1 MQPTHHQPASRHVAV
16 IGAGA
21 GGLVAARELRREG
34 HKVVVFERGD
44 QVGGTWVYT
53 PNVESDPIGLDPN
66 RTRVHSSMY
75 QSLRTNL
82 PREAMGFR
90 DYPFVAIEEDEERDP
105 RRYPGHREVL
115 LYLKDF
121 AIEFG
126 VSEIVRFETEVVF
139 VGLVEGGKW
148 KVKSKSKRGEV
159 VEDEIFDAVVVCNG
173 HHTEPCVAQIP
184 GINTWKG
191 KQIHSHNYRT
201 PEPFRDQVVILIGSA
216 TSALD
221 ISRDIAGVA
230 KEVHIASRSVADET
244 IEKQPGYNNM
254 WLHSMIKSVQ
264 EDGSVLFRNGSVV
277 LADVILHC
285 TGYKFHFPFLE
296 TNGIVTV
303 DDNRV
308 GPLYKH
314 VFPPDLA
321 PSLSFVG
328 LPWKVAPFP
337 MFEFQSKWIAGILS
351 NRIALPSREEMME
364 DVKAFYS
371 LLEASGTPKRYTHNI
386 ADYQFGYDDWLAAEC
401 GCPAF
406 EEWRKQMYFVAIEN
420 LFARP
425 ETYKDEWEDH
435 HLVVILI
442 GGAASSADI
451 SRELA
456 GVAKE
461 VHIASRS
468 VADEAIGKQP
478 SYDNMWL
485 HSMIKSAHDDGS
497 VAFQDGSVVVADIIL
512 HCTGYKYDFP
522 FLETNGIVT
531 VDDNRVG
538 PLYKHV
544 FPPALAPSLSFVG
557 LPWKVVPFPQFE
569 LQSKWIAG
577 LLSNR
582 IALPSKEEMMEDIKA
597 FYSLLE
603 ASGIPKRYTHNLGD
617 CQFEYNDWLA
627 ALCGCPVSEEWRKKM
642 YLEVSKNRHAQP
654 ETYRDEWEDDHLVL
668 QAHEDFK
675 KYTLNGVTKK

>member
-21 GGLVAARELRREG
+21 AGLVAARELRREG

-66 RTRVHSSMY
+66 RTGVHSSMY

-115 LYLKDF
+115 MYLKDF

-244 IEKQPGYNNM
+244 LEKQPGYNNM

-264 EDGSVLFRNGSVV
+264 EDGSVVFRNGSVV

-296 TNGIVTV
+296 TNGMVTV

-371 LLEASGTPKRYTHNI
+371 LLEASGIPKRYTHNI

-435 HLVVILI
+435 HLV
-442 GGAASSADI
+442 
-451 SRELA
+451 
-456 GVAKE
+456 
-461 VHIASRS
+461 
-468 VADEAIGKQP
+468 
-478 SYDNMWL
+478 
-485 HSMIKSAHDDGS
+485 
-497 VAFQDGSVVVADIIL
+497 
-512 HCTGYKYDFP
+512 
-522 FLETNGIVT
+522 
-531 VDDNRVG
+531 
-538 PLYKHV
+538 
-544 FPPALAPSLSFVG
+544 
-557 LPWKVVPFPQFE
+557 
-569 LQSKWIAG
+569 
-577 LLSNR
+577 
-582 IALPSKEEMMEDIKA
+582 
-597 FYSLLE
+597 
-603 ASGIPKRYTHNLGD
+603 
-617 CQFEYNDWLA
+617 
-627 ALCGCPVSEEWRKKM
+627 
-642 YLEVSKNRHAQP
+642 
-654 ETYRDEWEDDHLVL
+654 L
-668 QAHEDFK
+668 QAHEDFR
-675 KYTLNGVTKK
+675 KYTLNGVENGYVTSNDVPPSSR

>member
-21 GGLVAARELRREG
+21 GGLVASRELRREG

-53 PNVESDPIGLDPN
+53 PTVESDPIGLDPN

-115 LYLKDF
+115 MYLKDF

-191 KQIHSHNYRT
+191 KQFHSHNYRN
-201 PEPFRDQVVILIGSA
+201 PEPFRDQ
-216 TSALD
+216 
-221 ISRDIAGVA
+221 
-230 KEVHIASRSVADET
+230 
-244 IEKQPGYNNM
+244 
-254 WLHSMIKSVQ
+254 
-264 EDGSVLFRNGSVV
+264 
-277 LADVILHC
+277 
-285 TGYKFHFPFLE
+285 
-296 TNGIVTV
+296 
-303 DDNRV
+303 
-308 GPLYKH
+308 
-314 VFPPDLA
+314 
-321 PSLSFVG
+321 
-328 LPWKVAPFP
+328 
-337 MFEFQSKWIAGILS
+337 
-351 NRIALPSREEMME
+351 
-364 DVKAFYS
+364 
-371 LLEASGTPKRYTHNI
+371 
-386 ADYQFGYDDWLAAEC
+386 
-401 GCPAF
+401 
-406 EEWRKQMYFVAIEN
+406 
-420 LFARP
+420 
-425 ETYKDEWEDH
+425 
-435 HLVVILI
+435 VVILI

-485 HSMIKSAHDDGS
+485 HSVIKSAHDDGS
-497 VAFQDGSVVVADIIL
+497 VAFQDGSVVIADIIL

-642 YLEVSKNRHAQP
+642 YLEVSKNRHARP